1 VSAATVWE
9 IAIKVAARKLE
20 FRGDMEEQLALNN
33 FHPLPIAIIHALW
46 AANLPRH
53 HADPFDRMLIAQ
65 ASFES
70 LTLVTADP
78 HLAVYGVPILR
89 A

>member
-1 VSAATVWE
+1 
-9 IAIKVAARKLE
+9 
-20 FRGDMEEQLALNN
+20 
-33 FHPLPIAIIHALW
+33 
-46 AANLPRH
+46 
-53 HADPFDRMLIAQ
+53 MLVAQ

-78 HLAVYGVPILR
+78 KLAVYGVPILQ